1 MKERLTGAAILVAL
15 IVLLVPELLRGP
27 VRPVAHPVAASDE
40 ATPLRSY
47 TIKLG
52 DDAHAHGAATPAA
65 SGPQQPAPIPA
76 STESSSPAPAE
87 QAQAPAAEP
96 TPAPAAAKAAP
107 AAPPAAAKPAGVPPT
122 VDHAASAPPAAAAPA
137 DAGANTGAYLVQL
150 GSFASRDNAERLA
163 KQVRAQGFTVSVA
176 RGTTGRHLYKVLVGP
191 ARDRAAAA
199 QLEVKLHS
207 AGHTGSIVAK

>member
-1 MKERLTGAAILVAL
+1 VKDRVTGAAILVAL

-40 ATPLRSY
+40 APPLRSY
-47 TIKLG
+47 TITLG
-52 DDAHAHGAATPAA
+52 DDSHAHGAATPAA

-76 STESSSPAPAE
+76 STESTPAPPE
-87 QAQAPAAEP
+87 
-96 TPAPAAAKAAP
+96 PAPAAATEPAP
-107 AAPPAAAKPAGVPPT
+107 TPAAAKPAPAPVE
-122 VDHAASAPPAAAAPA
+122 HAASAQPAPA
-137 DAGANTGAYLVQL
+137 SPAETSATGGAYMVQL

-163 KQVRAQGFTVSVA
+163 KQVRAQGFMVSVA

-191 ARDRAAAA
+191 AHDRAAAA
-199 QLEVKLHS
+199 QLEAKLHS